1 MSGSSLLAIALRDT
15 ENDNGADA
23 KAKLREQLAKGNLQN
38 QEGTENNNE
47 ADPPN
52 EEENEEDGE
61 GEEDEKDEEDDTL
74 S

>member
-52 EEENEEDGE
+52 EEENEE
-61 GEEDEKDEEDDTL
+61 
-74 S
+74 